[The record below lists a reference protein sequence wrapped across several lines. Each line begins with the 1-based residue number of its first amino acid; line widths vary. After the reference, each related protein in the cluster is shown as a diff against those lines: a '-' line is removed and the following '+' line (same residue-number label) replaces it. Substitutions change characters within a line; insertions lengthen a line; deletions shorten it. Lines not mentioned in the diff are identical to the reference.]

1 MIDFSRNHFALF
13 GLPPRYRI
21 DDAALDAAYRA
32 LQAEV
37 HPDRFAGGTDAQR
50 RIALQASARANEAYG
65 ALKGPVSRAQYLL
78 SLHGVDAADEKDTAL
93 DFDFLERQL
102 ERREQAEEAQ
112 DASDVRTLESLHA
125 AALAEARELEDALAR
140 ELDREGADFAAA
152 KPRVRELAFLVKLAD
167 DLDAMIAVLD

>member
-13 GLPPRYRI
+13 GLPARYRI
-21 DDAALDAAYRA
+21 DPAALDAAYRA
-32 LQAEV
+32 LQADV

-50 RIALQASARANEAYG
+50 RLALQSSARVNEAYG
-65 ALKGPVSRAQYLL
+65 ALKAPVSRAQYLL
-78 SLHGVDAADEKDTAL
+78 GLHAVDAADERDTAL

-102 ERREQAEEAQ
+102 ERREAAEA
-112 DASDVRTLESLHA
+112 AKAAGDVRTLGSLHD

-140 ELDREGADFAAA
+140 ELDREAADYAGA

-167 DLDAMIAVLD
+167 DLDAMIAALD